1 MADIPTIQELKDQ
14 IENDIRTELSI
25 TNTWVGKVVLRVLA
39 TVWATKLKMFYLN
52 VAELQKN
59 LFADTANT
67 EDNGGTLERFGRIK
81 LNRNPFTATEGIYT
95 LDVTGSTGGTIT
107 KGTVYKSK
115 NTSQSPNKLF
125 SVEADVTLSGA
136 TGQVQVRAL
145 EAGVDAR
152 LVETNELELTAPIP
166 DVDNLAVVNTVDDA
180 PTAAETLEEYRA
192 KTLEA
197 FRLEPQGGAA
207 TDYRLWALDVQGV
220 RTAYAYVKDEEV
232 FTVQSF
238 IEALPADSEPG
249 QPPGVPPA
257 AMLAEVEAVYE
268 LDPDTTKP
276 LAERG
281 RRPMGVFT
289 LEVLPVVP
297 IEVIVKIYD
306 LSDDSA
312 AVVAAIEDAITT
324 FLYEVRPYI
333 AGADGEN
340 RNDTLYLSR
349 LNAAIADAL
358 SSEVFYTNI
367 IMNVGGA
374 DVISYQ
380 FGGVPG
386 SFGNYPYLLDL
397 ELLTTP

>member
-14 IENDIRTELSI
+14 IENDIKTELSI

-67 EDNGGTLERFGRIK
+67 EANGGTLERFGRTK

-95 LDVTGSTGGTIT
+95 LDITGSTGGTVP
-107 KGTVYKSK
+107 KGAIYKSK
-115 NTSQSPNKLF
+115 NTAQSPNKLF
-125 SVEADVTLSGA
+125 SVEAEVILAGA

-166 DVDNLAVVNTVDDA
+166 DVDNLAVVASVDTA
-180 PTAAETLEEYRA
+180 PTAAETLDEYRA
-192 KTLEA
+192 KVLEA

-220 RTAYAYVKDEEV
+220 RTAYAYVKDLEV

-238 IEALPADSEPG
+238 IEALPDDSEPG
-249 QPPGVPPA
+249 EPKGVPPA
-257 AMLAEVEAVYE
+257 AMLAEVEDVYE

-276 LAERG
+276 LSERG
-281 RRPMGVFT
+281 RRPLGVFT

-297 IEVIVKIYD
+297 VPVVVKIYD
-306 LSDDSA
+306 LSDTSSS
-312 AVVAAIEDAITT
+312 VVSAIEDAIIS
-324 FLYEVRPYI
+324 FLYNVRPYI
-333 AGADGEN
+333 PGADGEN

-358 SSEVFYTNI
+358 GAEVFYSNI
-367 IMNVGGA
+367 EMTVAG
-374 DVISYQ
+374 DLKTSYQ
-380 FGGVPG
+380 FGGSPG
-386 SFGNYPYLLDL
+386 SFGNYPYFDSLDL
-397 ELLTTP
+397 LTSP